1 MKYTCSNLWRKFL
14 LFFPFKGRLL
24 FSKVI
29 SMAAQIQIWS
39 RFPSTLPEQN
49 GRSLELIID
58 PLKADLSIPATKPLP
73 F

>member
-1 MKYTCSNLWRKFL
+1 
-14 LFFPFKGRLL
+14 
-24 FSKVI
+24 
-29 SMAAQIQIWS
+29 MAAEIQIWS

-58 PLKADLSIPATKPLP
+58 PLKADLSIPAPKPLP